1 MCKSYYVVTMQ
12 SDLEKWQKELRKGST
27 KMALLSLLCC
37 RDMYGYEITRE
48 ISLVTDGV
56 MALKENNAYPALHQ
70 METEGL
76 VSSYWKETE
85 AGMPPR
91 KYYCITPQ
99 GRAFFEDMKKEWLK
113 HNGAMEKIW
122 QYSE

>member
-1 MCKSYYVVTMQ
+1 MQ

-27 KMALLSLLCC
+27 KMALLSLLGR

-48 ISLVTDGV
+48 LSRITDGIF
-56 MALKENNAYPALHQ
+56 ALTESNAYPALHL

-76 VSSYWKETE
+76 IASYWKETE

-91 KYYCITPQ
+91 KYYSITLQ
-99 GRAFFEDMKKEWLK
+99 GRAFLGDMKKEWLK
-113 HNGAMEKIW
+113 HNEAMDKIW
-122 QYSE
+122 KYGE